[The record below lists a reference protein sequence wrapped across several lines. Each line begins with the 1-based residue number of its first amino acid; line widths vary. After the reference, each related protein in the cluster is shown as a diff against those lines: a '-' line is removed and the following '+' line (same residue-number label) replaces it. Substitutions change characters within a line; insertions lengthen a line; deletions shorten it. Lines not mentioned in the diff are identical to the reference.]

1 MTVMIPKPT
10 KIKKPEISRSNT
22 EAVVVSGIN
31 ADAIF
36 KELEI
41 AERTQLPPSEELI
54 SKLNQ
59 LASKPPFSYTQK
71 VKKNYL
77 L

>member
-1 MTVMIPKPT
+1 MTVMIPKST

-22 EAVVVSGIN
+22 EPAVVSGIH

-54 SKLNQ
+54 FK
-59 LASKPPFSYTQK
+59 A
-71 VKKNYL
+71 
-77 L
+77 